1 MPLELFADSGTI
13 NGVQIDSLKVEAEKL
28 VVKINH
34 CFEAVFALDFDL
46 PQEFFVNDD

>member
-1 MPLELFADSGTI
+1 
-13 NGVQIDSLKVEAEKL
+13 VEAEKL

-46 PQEFFVNDD
+46 PQEFLINDE